1 MFLKFFEKYFSIKN
15 IIFTIVFILFI
26 TFLFKSKNI
35 SLIFFASFVIACS
48 INPFV
53 DKLSNKMPRNT
64 ATLLV
69 IVSIICA
76 FFAVFIPICILCTQ
90 EIKSFI
96 VAFPEY
102 IDKFDDY
109 LLSIPILNKLDF
121 TADNLEMI
129 ATSMSNSSSE
139 IMNSIF
145 DIGKNIGTAFVYL
158 IFSMMIIYYLVTD
171 KKILKDFYLKS
182 FPVQM
187 RKKAETIGVLISK
200 KTGGYLIAQLT
211 TILSVGIVMLIGL
224 SIMNINYA
232 LLLAILTAV
241 FDIIPVIGPTIAL
254 IICIIATY
262 ESGTGAVLTV
272 LVVFSLAQFIENNFV
287 RPYVFGKFLD
297 IHPLV
302 IFIFLIIAAEYLGVI
317 GVVFAPALAA
327 VAVVLYEELYLK
339 NLN

>member
-241 FDIIPVIGPTIAL
+241 FDICRGDYRHSDINRYRIRFIRIRTVICPL
-254 IICIIATY
+254 KLELLVRWIILMARNTCPINSIYNFYICTQM
-262 ESGTGAVLTV
+262 SGIL
-272 LVVFSLAQFIENNFV
+272 
-287 RPYVFGKFLD
+287 
-297 IHPLV
+297 
-302 IFIFLIIAAEYLGVI
+302 
-317 GVVFAPALAA
+317 
-327 VAVVLYEELYLK
+327 
-339 NLN
+339 